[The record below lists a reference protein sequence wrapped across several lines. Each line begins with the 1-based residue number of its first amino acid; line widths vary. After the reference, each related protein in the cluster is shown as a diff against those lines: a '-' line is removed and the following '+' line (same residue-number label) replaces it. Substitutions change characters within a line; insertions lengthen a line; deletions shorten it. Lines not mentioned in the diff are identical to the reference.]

1 MPVRVSSHARNVK
14 AVYRTFIDVVHFR
27 KTDLK
32 KLRERDMEDDEE
44 GLDLFDW
51 LSCPSWISVANPFA
65 LDCGRRLPLSEWS
78 SCVSW
83 PANQI
88 FTKGWQKL

>member
-1 MPVRVSSHARNVK
+1 MSGVYRAMPVRVNTHARNVK

-44 GLDLFDW
+44 GLDSLFGCAGLLRF
-51 LSCPSWISVANPFA
+51 LSCVF
-65 LDCGRRLPLSEWS
+65 LS
-78 SCVSW
+78 
-83 PANQI
+83 
-88 FTKGWQKL
+88 L